1 MVAAPVGLFK
11 EESMSFGP
19 VTISTLDTMD
29 VQAPGA
35 PGLHERGDMYWG
47 DTWEY
52 DGWWWSDR

>member
-1 MVAAPVGLFK
+1 
-11 EESMSFGP
+11 MSFGP